1 MAEILMIRPKT
12 LSIQSIIY
20 EIVMTDPKSRTRELV
35 DILNFKRIVINKNS
49 FLIRGLEKRQN

>member
-1 MAEILMIRPKT
+1 MAEILLIRPKT

-20 EIVMTDPKSRTRELV
+20 EIVMNDPKSRTRELV

-49 FLIRGLEKRQN
+49 FLIRGLE